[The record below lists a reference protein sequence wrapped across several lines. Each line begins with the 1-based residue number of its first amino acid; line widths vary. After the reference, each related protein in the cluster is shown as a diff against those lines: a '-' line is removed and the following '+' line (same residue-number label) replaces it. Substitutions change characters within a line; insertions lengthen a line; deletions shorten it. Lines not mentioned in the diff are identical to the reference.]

1 MNRQVFPFG
10 GGHRETDARANDPST
25 VGGKGAALAEM
36 AAIGLPVP
44 PGFTI
49 ATAACNAWQADG
61 RFPDTLRD
69 EVIAALGH
77 IEGTTGKGFGNKDN
91 PLLLSVRSGA
101 RASMPGMMD
110 TVLDLGLNDA
120 TVEGLAAVSGDAR
133 FAWDSYRRLIQ
144 IYGDVVLGVD
154 YGLFDEALEIAK
166 EGNGFLADMEMS
178 AEDWAALV
186 NEYKSIIE
194 QEAGQAFPQDPQDQL
209 WGAIG
214 AVADSWNSAR
224 ARTYRRLHA
233 IPDDWGTA
241 VTVQAMVFG
250 NRSDDS
256 ATGVA
261 FTRNPKT
268 GENVLFGEYLPNAQ
282 GEDVVSGVR
291 TPNYL
296 TRAAREEAGSRAPSM
311 EEAMPGAFAELEN
324 VAKQLEQHF
333 CDMQDI
339 EFTVE
344 QGRLWLL
351 QARAGKR
358 GIKAALRIA
367 VEMEREGLIDRDTA
381 VTRIDPMALDQLLHP
396 TLDPAASREV
406 LARGLPASPGA
417 ATGVIVLDA
426 HEAERREQLGDAVIL
441 VRSETSP
448 EDIGGMHAARGILT
462 ARGGMTSHAAVVA
475 RGMGRPCVSGA
486 STIAIDMN
494 ARVVRIGTT
503 ELPEGTIITLDGTKG
518 EVLAGVVPVI
528 EPELVGDF
536 ATIMQWADAR
546 RRMQIRVNA
555 DTPEE
560 CRLALQFGAEGVG
573 LCRTEHMF
581 FDNDRIAVVRRMIL
595 ADKLAQRREAL
606 AHLLPLQRQD
616 FRQIFDV
623 MQGRPVTIRLLDP
636 PLHEFLPRGNADY
649 EELSDALGIGIDTL
663 RRRTREMRES
673 NPLLGH
679 RGCRLGIS
687 IPEIYEMQARAVLEA
702 ACAMAEERRNVPLPE
717 LLIPFATGAREVAIL
732 RERIDRIAQDVFA
745 AANRSITYRVG
756 AMIELPRAV
765 IEARKI
771 AAEAE
776 FFSFGTNDLTQ
787 TTLGISRDDGGRFIG
802 QYVDQG
808 IYRFDP
814 FITIDR
820 EGVGELVRLASE
832 RGRAIKPALPLGV
845 CGEHGGDPGSIA
857 FFEEVG
863 LDYVSASP
871 YRIPI
876 ARLAA
881 AQAVIAANR

>member
-1 MNRQVFPFG
+1 MSDSIFPFG
-10 GGHRETDARANDPST
+10 DGATPDPRGLDPAV

-36 AAIGLPVP
+36 ASIGLPVP

-49 ATAACNAWQADG
+49 ATDACS
-61 RFPDTLRD
+61 RLRD
-69 EVIAALGH
+69 AGDAPADLRHDVTFGLDH
-77 IEGTTGKGFGNKDN
+77 IERLTGKVFGSPAN
-91 PLLLSVRSGA
+91 PLLVSVRSGA

-110 TVLDLGLNDA
+110 TVLNLGLNDE
-120 TVEGLAAVSGDAR
+120 TVEGLAALSGDAR
-133 FAWDSYRRLIQ
+133 FAWDSYRRFIQ
-144 IYGDVVLGVD
+144 IYGDVVLGID

-166 EGNGFLADMEMS
+166 EGIGFCADIEMTS
-178 AEDWAALV
+178 QDWQPLV
-186 NEYKSIIE
+186 DEYKSIILA
-194 QEAGQAFPQDPQDQL
+194 EAGQPFPQDPQEQL
-209 WGAIG
+209 WGAIR
-214 AVADSWNSAR
+214 AVCHSWNSDR
-224 ARTYRRLHA
+224 ARTYRRLQS
-233 IPDDWGTA
+233 IPDHWGTA

-261 FTRNPKT
+261 FTRDPKS
-268 GENVLFGEYLPNAQ
+268 GERALFGEYLPNAQ

-291 TPNYL
+291 TPHYL
-296 TRAAREEAGSRAPSM
+296 TRAARDSARARASSM
-311 EEAMPGAFAELEN
+311 EEAMPDVFGELQRVAER
-324 VAKQLEQHF
+324 LEQHF
-333 CDMQDI
+333 RDMQDI

-351 QARAGKR
+351 QSRSGKR

-367 VEMEREGLIDRDTA
+367 VEMEREGLIDRNTA
-381 VTRIDPMALDQLLHP
+381 VMRIDPMALDQLLHP
-396 TLDPAASREV
+396 TLDLAAPRDV

-486 STIAIDMN
+486 SALSIDMN
-494 ARVVRIGTT
+494 RRVARIGNL
-503 ELPEGTIITLDGTKG
+503 ELPEGSVITLDGTKG
-518 EVLAGVVPVI
+518 EVLAGAVPVI

-536 ATIMQWADAR
+536 ATVMEWADAS
-546 RRMQIRVNA
+546 RRMRVRVNA

-595 ADKLAQRREAL
+595 ADKPAQRREAL
-606 AHLLPLQRQD
+606 AVLLPLQRQD
-616 FRQIFDV
+616 FRELFEV
-623 MQGRPVTIRLLDP
+623 MAGLPVTIRLLDP
-636 PLHEFLPRGNADY
+636 PLHEFLPRGEADY

-663 RRRTREMRES
+663 RRRARELQES

-687 IPEIYEMQARAVLEA
+687 IPEIYEMQVRAVLEA
-702 ACAMAEERRNVPLPE
+702 ACEMAEGWQEVPIPE
-717 LLIPFATGAREVAIL
+717 FLIPFASGAREVAIL
-732 RERIDRIAQDVFA
+732 RERIDRIAQTVFA
-745 AANRSITYRVG
+745 AAGRSITYRVG
-756 AMIELPRAV
+756 AMIEVPRA
-765 IEARKI
+765 IIQARNM
-771 AAEAE
+771 AEEVE

-802 QYVDQG
+802 QYVDHG

-820 EGVGELVRLASE
+820 DGVGELVRLASE
-832 RGRAIKPALPLGV
+832 RGRSVRPGLPLGI

-876 ARLAA
+876 SRLAA
-881 AQAVIAANR
+881 AQAVIAATR